1 MSLKHIWTIGKRE
14 LVSYFS
20 SPVAYVFI
28 VVFLLLLGIL
38 TFVFGGFFEYRQA
51 TLASLFR
58 WLPWLYL
65 VLVPAVAMGLWAEER
80 RLGTI
85 ELLLTF
91 PITPWEAIIGKF
103 LAAWIFLGASLFLT
117 APAVFTVN
125 YLGSPDNGVIFCGY
139 LGAFLMMGAFLSVGC
154 LTSSL
159 TRDQVVSFIVSLMV
173 CLFMVLLGFPGLTA
187 LLLNMNAPAWL
198 IRFTEGV
205 GIFPH
210 FEGFQRGV
218 ISLRDIAYFL
228 SVIVFGLFTTS
239 VTIRSLR
246 AGR

>member
-1 MSLKHIWTIGKRE
+1 MKHIWTIGKRE

-20 SPVAYVFI
+20 TPVAYVFI
-28 VVFLLLLGIL
+28 VVFLLLLGIF
-38 TFVFGGFFEYRQA
+38 TFAFAGFFEA
-51 TLASLFR
+51 KEASLTALFV
-58 WLPWLYL
+58 WLPWFYL
-65 VLVPAVAMGLWAEER
+65 ILVPAVAMGLWAEER

-91 PITPWEAIIGKF
+91 PIAPWQAIVGKF
-103 LAAWIFLGASLFLT
+103 LAAWAFLGVSLLLT
-117 APAVFTVN
+117 APAVWTVN

-139 LGAFLMMGAFLSVGC
+139 LGAFLMLGAFLSIGC
-154 LTSSL
+154 VTSAL
-159 TRDQVVSFIVSLMV
+159 TRNQVVSFIVSLMA
-173 CLFMVLLGFPGLTA
+173 CLFLVVLGFPRFTSLMLGFGFPT
-187 LLLNMNAPAWL
+187 WL
-198 IRFTEGV
+198 INLAGSV

-218 ISLRDIAYFL
+218 ISLRDITYFL
-228 SVIVFGLFTTS
+228 SIIVFGLFATS